1 MTWAVRVPASSANLG
16 AGFDVFG
23 MALTLHAEIGCGAP
37 PEGARAVDE
46 HHPATIAFRRLGGD
60 GPVWERSPIPMARGL
75 GYSGAVRIGGAIAAL
90 FQRGVDPLADA
101 SRQQV
106 LEVVA
111 DLEGHADN
119 AAASLYG
126 GIVAA
131 AGDDVARVPMVLD
144 PAIVVW
150 IPGETTTSTD
160 QSRHALPDLVARAD
174 AVFNLARVAMFVV
187 ACATGDIERLRSA
200 TEDRLHQAPR
210 LAKVPSS
217 AEALRTAVEAGA
229 WAAWLSGSGPTVAT
243 MCDDDAVADVVAA
256 LPADGH
262 TKVLRI
268 DHDGA
273 AIVGVEPAPGEPR

>member
-1 MTWAVRVPASSANLG
+1 VL
-16 AGFDVFG
+16 G